1 MSNDRPVHAAITTQ
15 NHMGEPPLD
24 AGGVST
30 PSRASRRRLAIRI
43 HAKASRTATKPT
55 WDIETCQITWRGY
68 PPCSGGAMSA
78 FHPKV
83 AAAAFDQFTTL
94 AASVRPPSG
103 RWELRLA
110 ALALRLTSDPSD
122 RILSYRQLRASR
134 WITSLCSCSDF
145 SSDSPQYQQL
155 RQRARWPHS
164 PRARPDSF
172 IWRAIMMWWCSVR
185 TATGMVRRSR

>member
-1 MSNDRPVHAAITTQ
+1 
-15 NHMGEPPLD
+15 
-24 AGGVST
+24 
-30 PSRASRRRLAIRI
+30 
-43 HAKASRTATKPT
+43 
-55 WDIETCQITWRGY
+55 
-68 PPCSGGAMSA
+68 MSA

-134 WITSLCSCSDF
+134 
-145 SSDSPQYQQL
+145 
-155 RQRARWPHS
+155 
-164 PRARPDSF
+164 
-172 IWRAIMMWWCSVR
+172 
-185 TATGMVRRSR
+185 